1 MAGGVNLYDW
11 QRRFVD
17 WDVQRRREGRIGSYL
32 AADVGTGKTIAA
44 LASAKANGFED
55 VTVIAPL
62 SAHDSWLTDGQRMGF
77 DLKVGKDIFT
87 YEKFTRMSRIPVT
100 DFLILD
106 EAHRAKNP
114 SAKVTKKLLKHY
126 SHQQKLLL
134 SGTPQ
139 DRLHELYSQYKLVE
153 PNIWYGWSWSKWV
166 KHYFYLDNYYK
177 PQGLKIP
184 SYKDIILDAVDA
196 HTFRVSIDEVTE
208 LPGMTTVTHTLPKST
223 LLAKKWR
230 EFEADILNPVTSFI
244 QEYAIGQGI
253 DPESKEMFDR
263 TKLDWVLDFIEDN
276 PKTIVF
282 SYFRTPVVTLRNIL
296 KKKAYYVLGDDKKDL
311 QDAIIHSDRPLIAT
325 YALKEGANLQ
335 KYRNIVYLSLP
346 LAFRDYY
353 QSRGRIYRSGQKH
366 KVVIHQ
372 LRQQKIDY
380 EVERLVSKKMEL
392 HEYVRNR
399 KSH

>member
-62 SAHDSWLTDGQRMGF
+62 SAHDSWLMDGQRMGF

-87 YEKFTRMSRIPVT
+87 YEKFTRMPRIPVT

-114 SAKVTKKLLKHY
+114 SAKVTKRLIKYYL
-126 SHQQKLLL
+126 HQPKLLL

-153 PNIWYGWSWSKWV
+153 PDIWDGWSWTRWK
-166 KHYFYLDNYYK
+166 KHYFHLESHYK
-177 PQGLKIP
+177 PKELKMP
-184 SYKDIILDAVDA
+184 SYKDVILDAVDA
-196 HTFRVSIDEVTE
+196 HTFRVSIDEVME
-208 LPGMTTVTHTLPKST
+208 LPGMTTVVHTLPKNT
-223 LLAKKWR
+223 LMAKKWR

-335 KYRNIVYLSLP
+335 GYRNIVYLSLP

-372 LRQQKIDY
+372 LRQQRIDY

-392 HEYVRNR
+392 HEYVKNR
-399 KSH
+399 KPH